1 MDDLLKKEYII
12 VEIIPTAVKN
22 GDIAQLSALR
32 IKGLELVDRFD
43 YRNSTID
50 NPFVLD
56 LIKYDKD
63 NFIYKDS
70 TDKIIKDFKKFIG
83 KKTILYL
90 DNIYTLNY
98 LEDFNNKKEPILKY
112 LGLSYKD
119 EVIDIIKARYNIL
132 DSNYIVDI
140 LYEALICESNNKK

>member
-98 LEDFNNKKEPILKY
+98 LEDLFRSFLQ
-112 LGLSYKD
+112 
-119 EVIDIIKARYNIL
+119 R
-132 DSNYIVDI
+132 
-140 LYEALICESNNKK
+140 

>member
-1 MDDLLKKEYII
+1 MNDLLKKEYII
-12 VEIIPTAVKN
+12 VEVIPTAVKN

-32 IKGLELVDRFD
+32 LRGLELIDRFD
-43 YRNSTID
+43 YRNNNID

-63 NFIYKDS
+63 SFIYKDS
-70 TDKIIKDFKKFIG
+70 TDEIVKDFKKFIG

-98 LEDFNNKKEPILKY
+98 LEKFNNKKVPVLKY
-112 LGLSYKD
+112 LDLSYSD
-119 EVIDIIKARYNIL
+119 EVIDEIKNKYNIL

-140 LYEALICESNNKK
+140 LYEALIYESNKK

>member
-1 MDDLLKKEYII
+1 MNNLLKKEYII
-12 VEIIPTAVKN
+12 VEVIPTAVKN

-32 IKGLELVDRFD
+32 LRGLELIDRFD
-43 YRNSTID
+43 YRNNNID

-63 NFIYKDS
+63 SFIYKDS
-70 TDKIIKDFKKFIG
+70 TDEIVKDFKKFIG

-98 LEDFNNKKEPILKY
+98 LEKFNNKKVPVLKY
-112 LGLSYKD
+112 LDLSYSD
-119 EVIDIIKARYNIL
+119 EVIDEIKNKYNIL

-140 LYEALICESNNKK
+140 LYEALIYESNKK

>member
-1 MDDLLKKEYII
+1 MNDLLKKEYII
-12 VEIIPTAVKN
+12 VEVIPTAVKN

-32 IKGLELVDRFD
+32 LRGLELIDRFD
-43 YRNSTID
+43 YRNNDID

-63 NFIYKDS
+63 SFIYKDS
-70 TDKIIKDFKKFIG
+70 TDEIVKDFKKFIG

-98 LEDFNNKKEPILKY
+98 LEKFNNKKVPILKY
-112 LGLSYKD
+112 LDLSYSD
-119 EVIDIIKARYNIL
+119 EVIDEIKKKYNIL

-140 LYEALICESNNKK
+140 LYEALIYESNKK

>member
-1 MDDLLKKEYII
+1 MNDLLKKEYII
-12 VEIIPTAVKN
+12 VEVIPTAVKN

-32 IKGLELVDRFD
+32 LRGLELIDRFD
-43 YRNSTID
+43 YRNNNID

-63 NFIYKDS
+63 SFIYKDS
-70 TDKIIKDFKKFIG
+70 TDEIVKDFKKFIG

-98 LEDFNNKKEPILKY
+98 LEKFNNKKVPILKY
-112 LGLSYKD
+112 LDLSYSD
-119 EVIDIIKARYNIL
+119 EVIDEIKKKYNIL

-140 LYEALICESNNKK
+140 LYEALIYESNKK